1 MEFEQPK
8 GPFCQSCGMPMEN
21 EEVFGTNSDGSKN
34 QEYCHYCFQNGEF
47 TNTDIT
53 MKEMIDIVAGFM
65 AKEMKMPENKAKEI
79 AKNFIPQLK
88 RWQG

>member
-21 EEVFGTNSDGSKN
+21 EEVFGTNANGSKN
-34 QEYCHYCFQNGEF
+34 QEYCYYCFQNGEF
-47 TNTDIT
+47 TDSDIT
-53 MKEMIDIVAGFM
+53 MEEMIDLVAGVM
-65 AKEMKMPENKAKEI
+65 AKEMKMPENNAKEM
-79 AKNFIPQLK
+79 AKNFIPQFK

>member
-1 MEFEQPK
+1 MEFEQPE

-21 EEVFGTNSDGSKN
+21 EEVFGTNLDGSKN

-47 TNTDIT
+47 TNADIT
-53 MKEMIDIVAGFM
+53 MEEMSDLVAGFM
-65 AKEMKMPENKAKEI
+65 AKEMKITENKAKEM